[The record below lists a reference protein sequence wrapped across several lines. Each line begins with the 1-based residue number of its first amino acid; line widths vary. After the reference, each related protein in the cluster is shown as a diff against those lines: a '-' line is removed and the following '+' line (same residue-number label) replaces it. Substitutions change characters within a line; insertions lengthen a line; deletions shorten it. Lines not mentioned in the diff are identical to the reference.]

1 MTTRYLFDSFAL
13 LAFFQKEQGAE
24 MVAGLL
30 SRARDQ
36 NLDRLICVM
45 NLGEIVYLTRRR
57 FGNEKKLEVLAR
69 IHQLGL
75 KILPVPDSLVFQA
88 AEIKAEYPMS
98 YADCF
103 AVACAVNESA
113 VLVTGDP
120 EFRAVSHLVQIEW
133 MPDAAPT
140 PAGLA

>member
-13 LAFFQKEQGAE
+13 LAFFQKAQGAE
-24 MVAGLL
+24 MVAGIL

-36 NLDRLICVM
+36 NLDRLICVI
-45 NLGEIVYLTRRR
+45 NVGEIVYLTRRR

-113 VLVTGDP
+113 VVVTGDP

-140 PAGLA
+140 HTGLA